1 MDERP
6 EGPERHSER
15 DDGPERPSERDDE
28 APDDDVEQDDD
39 SLEAFYGQDDIFG
52 LKLSP
57 PDPAAAPRVPPKRAR
72 TATGALLT
80 GIALGLRDVFDP
92 EKKRDT
98 IAIEQEAPG
107 EPESPQR
114 YEVHLNRSP
123 RDAQAVYR
131 PWVEEDGS
139 RSEERP
145 PSE

>member
-1 MDERP
+1 M
-6 EGPERHSER
+6 
-15 DDGPERPSERDDE
+15 
-28 APDDDVEQDDD
+28 DDDAPEEPDDD

-52 LKLSP
+52 LKLP
-57 PDPAAAPRVPPKRAR
+57 PPEPGAAPRVPPKRAR

-107 EPESPQR
+107 EPEGPQR

-131 PWVEEDGS
+131 PWVEGDDAT
-139 RSEERP
+139 SE
-145 PSE
+145 

>member
-6 EGPERHSER
+6 E
-15 DDGPERPSERDDE
+15 GPERPSERDDE
-28 APDDDVEQDDD
+28 APDNEERDDEAAEADD

-52 LKLSP
+52 LKLPAPEP
-57 PDPAAAPRVPPKRAR
+57 PAPRVPPKRAR

-107 EPESPQR
+107 EPEGPQR

-123 RDAQAVYR
+123 RDAQAIYR
-131 PWVEEDGS
+131 PWVEGDDE
-139 RSEERP
+139 RSE
-145 PSE
+145 

>member
-6 EGPERHSER
+6 N
-15 DDGPERPSERDDE
+15 DE
-28 APDDDVEQDDD
+28 AADQADD
-39 SLEAFYGQDDIFG
+39 SLETFYGQDDIFG
-52 LKLSP
+52 LKLP
-57 PDPAAAPRVPPKRAR
+57 PAEPAAAPRVPPKRAR

-107 EPESPQR
+107 EPEGPQR

-123 RDAQAVYR
+123 RDGQAIYR

-139 RSEERP
+139 PSEERP
-145 PSE
+145 PPE

>member
-6 EGPERHSER
+6 DQAPEEPAGP
-15 DDGPERPSERDDE
+15 GVPAADE
-28 APDDDVEQDDD
+28 P
-39 SLEAFYGQDDIFG
+39 LETFYGQDDIFG
-52 LKLSP
+52 LKLGP
-57 PDPAAAPRVPPKRAR
+57 KPMPRVPPKRAR

-107 EPESPQR
+107 EPDGPQR

-123 RDAQAVYR
+123 RDGQAIYR
-131 PWVEEDGS
+131 PWVDDED
-139 RSEERP
+139 P
-145 PSE
+145 DQK